1 VNGRRVLA
9 IFRRN
14 YYVAIHSP
22 PMLFDLLIW
31 PLLDLMIWGLLTLFI
46 EQNQA
51 ALPLPV
57 GFLLGGVL
65 LWDILFRANLG
76 ISISFLSDAS
86 WSRNLINLLVA
97 PVRPVEYLSGALLFT
112 MFKLALGWGVMIL
125 GAWALFNFNVF
136 ELGFALPTLI
146 LVLMVFGVALSMVV
160 VGMVLRYG
168 DGADILAWGLAGIL
182 SPLSCVYFPL
192 SVLPAWLQ
200 PIALALPPAHV
211 FEAMRAVLAGQ
222 PVPWGS
228 ILVAAVLDAVY
239 LALAFAFVLA
249 MFRAHQRKGFVSRY
263 M

>member
-1 VNGRRVLA
+1 M
-9 IFRRN
+9 
-14 YYVAIHSP
+14 AIHSP

-46 EQNQA
+46 EQQQA

-97 PVRPVEYLSGALLFT
+97 PLRPVEYLSGALLFT

-182 SPLSCVYFPL
+182 SPLACVYFPL
-192 SVLPAWLQ
+192 SVLPDWLR

-228 ILVAAVLDAVY
+228 VLVAVMLDAVY